1 MKRQTVT
8 LLTSFLLLVSAFS
21 KFLIINVPC
30 MGDVKVDCYTGY
42 PLKDREG
49 KIVGYVVTGFIVN
62 NLPSTIENVW
72 VKTTFYDENGNELS
86 TKNVKIEFPWVPSG
100 YRAPFHIYEFK
111 VADKVADYGEV
122 QVESYDVSNR
132 QIEKKLQI
140 TNAFFYYLSYT
151 GAIDGS
157 IKNIGE
163 NAIEKEGLVVF
174 GAVFD
179 EKGGIIDCSA
189 DITPIKEEKLYRYGQ
204 TSFHVPLA
212 RNFSE
217 IEVNVRK
224 IFVTAYSKLPDY
236 IVESEWEQIVPE
248 PDGQTSGIPN
258 VWQTIIVVVFIITSV
273 LILVLYIVLRRR
285 SKRKIRRKVQ
295 RKKYIRQK

>member
-8 LLTSFLLLVSAFS
+8 LLTSFLLLVSVFS

-42 PLKDREG
+42 PLKREG
-49 KIVGYVVTGFIVN
+49 EIVGYVVTGFIVN

-72 VKTTFYDENGNELS
+72 VKATFYDENGNELS
-86 TKNVKIEFPWVPSG
+86 TKNAKIEFPWVPSG
-100 YRAPFHIYEFK
+100 YRAPFHIYKFEA
-111 VADKVADYGEV
+111 ADKVADYEV

-140 TNAFFYYLSYT
+140 TNAFFYPFEHK

-157 IKNIGE
+157 IRNIGE
-163 NAIEKEGLVVF
+163 NAIEILIVF

-179 EKGGIIDCSA
+179 EKGEIIDCSA
-189 DITPIKEEKLYRYGQ
+189 DTAPIKEEKLYRYGQ

-212 RNFSE
+212 RNLSE

-224 IFVTAYSKLPDY
+224 IFVTAYSRLPDY
-236 IVESEWEQIVPE
+236 IVESELEQIVPE
-248 PDGQTSGIPN
+248 PDGQAGGSPN
-258 VWQTIIVVVFIITSV
+258 IWQTIIIVVFIITSV

-285 SKRKIRRKVQ
+285 NKRKIRRKRFRSRV
-295 RKKYIRQK
+295 IRQK

>member
-8 LLTSFLLLVSAFS
+8 LLTSFLLLVSVFS

-42 PLKDREG
+42 PLKREG
-49 KIVGYVVTGFIVN
+49 EIVGYVVTGFIVN

-72 VKTTFYDENGNELS
+72 VKATFYDENGNELS
-86 TKNVKIEFPWVPSG
+86 TKNAKIEFPWVPSG
-100 YRAPFHIYEFK
+100 YRAPFHIYKFEA
-111 VADKVADYGEV
+111 ADKVADYEV

-140 TNAFFYYLSYT
+140 TYAFFRYLGYT
-151 GAIDGS
+151 GAIEGS
-157 IKNIGE
+157 IKNIGDD
-163 NAIEKEGLVVF
+163 IEKEGLIVF

-179 EKGGIIDCSA
+179 EKGEIIDCSA
-189 DITPIKEEKLYRYGQ
+189 DTAPIKEEKLYRYGQ
-204 TSFHVPLA
+204 TSFHIPLA
-212 RNFSE
+212 RNLSE

-224 IFVTAYSKLPDY
+224 IFVTAYSRLPDY
-236 IVESEWEQIVPE
+236 IVESELEQIVPE
-248 PDGQTSGIPN
+248 PDGQASGSPN
-258 VWQTIIVVVFIITSV
+258 VWQTIIIVVFIITSV

-285 SKRKIRRKVQ
+285 NKRKIRRKRFRSRV
-295 RKKYIRQK
+295 IRQK